1 MNRGHV
7 RSARVAHLYR
17 QAHRGRGALIAA
29 KALRDVLEHA
39 VGAPGPYSPL
49 FAMWAGISN
58 QLERAVKPWNRLHD
72 RLFDRRMVFLDT
84 RLARANG
91 WGSAGSCPAGHD
103 AKTPAV
109 REQVCRV
116 AAAGSGAR
124 QVARAS
130 ARDTS
135 ARVSARQQ
143 AGGGVR

>member
-1 MNRGHV
+1 MNSPVVSLGDQ
-7 RSARVAHLYR
+7 L
-17 QAHRGRGALIAA
+17 
-29 KALRDVLEHA
+29 KTVLHA
-39 VGAPGPYSPL
+39 VPQECRQNWWHAALAATTNQYVLSQLPPVPARHIVAADDQLNRQLAS
-49 FAMWAGISN
+49 MAGKA
-58 QLERAVKPWNRLHD
+58 ERLGRSIQ
-72 RLFDRRMVFLDT
+72 
-84 RLARANG
+84 RLARVNG